1 MSRSKA
7 HDQRNAAI
15 REAFLRPFELAAAS
29 PPTGQTIS
37 VQAQMLNLDH
47 SIEEVPGV
55 GVYSVDSIDCVVLI
69 YDPMKQKCMHAG

>member
-47 SIEEVPGV
+47 SIEEVPG
-55 GVYSVDSIDCVVLI
+55 GKGARLHWLGNRSAEKIILYF
-69 YDPMKQKCMHAG
+69 HG